1 MAPELVDAMG
11 GRCVDSLVA
20 GLKMLREDFSKAG
33 IERPSCLV
41 MPSAYVTVP
50 MPRTGRVG
58 RFASEDGVSV

>member
-1 MAPELVDAMG
+1 
-11 GRCVDSLVA
+11 VA